1 MNIDYQYW
9 KFDGVVSDAITES
22 ILTSLPDDAFKKGV
36 IRDKDGDFILDE
48 KSRDNIVVFVGGQ
61 FSRDI
66 FIPYVN
72 GANKSAGW
80 NYEIDWFEDVQ
91 ISRYGVDKH
100 YSWHRDAMC
109 YSDVAGPATSNKWY
123 KTFHENYNGKERK
136 LTAVTLL
143 SDDFSGG
150 EFELAYQTHG
160 DNNDTKI
167 EVLSVD
173 LSLGD
178 MLVFPS
184 FVWHRVKPVTSGI
197 RHSMQLWCLGPPF
210 K

>member
-9 KFDGVVSDAITES
+9 KFDSGVSDETRDS
-22 ILTSLPDDAFKKGV
+22 ILTSLPDDSFKKGL
-36 IRDKDGDFILDE
+36 IRDKDGDPIVDE
-48 KSRDNIVVFVGGQ
+48 KSRDNIVVFVGDQ

-66 FIPYVN
+66 FIPYIS
-72 GANKSAGW
+72 GANKSSGW
-80 NYEIDWFEDVQ
+80 NYDIDWFEDVQ
-91 ISRYGVDKH
+91 ISKYGVDKH
-100 YSWHRDAMC
+100 YSWHRDSMRYANG
-109 YSDVAGPATSNKWY
+109 VGHK
-123 KTFHENYNGKERK
+123 NYDGRERK
-136 LTAVTLL
+136 LTAVTILN
-143 SDDFSGG
+143 DDFSGG
-150 EFELAYQTHG
+150 EFELSHQILG

-178 MLVFPS
+178 ILIFPS

-197 RHSMQLWCLGPPF
+197 RHSMQVWCLGPPF